1 MAENPDDKVAKV
13 LDIFKACGIDEWAME
28 LKDQYLSAAFK
39 HLDDIAVWSERKAP
53 LTRLAHYLVQRD
65 K

>member
-1 MAENPDDKVAKV
+1 V